1 VTDPVAADE
10 RVLPNRN
17 PVLVLGLLTSV
28 YFLYLLDRNA
38 LLVTQEMV
46 KAEFHLSDTQMG
58 LLIGAFYGISY
69 GLAGLPIGWLVDR
82 VNRRN
87 LLVVILSIW
96 SGLTALCG
104 LSGAYWHLI
113 LARIGVGASESGG
126 SPTSLSIISDIFP
139 PERRASA
146 ISTFYAGTSFG
157 LVVSYF
163 LGGYVAK
170 EFGWRAVF
178 LLYGLPGLLLALV
191 ILLVVREPE
200 RRRHD
205 EQTQGGVF
213 KAALDVLRT
222 PLTAPIYVGSTLFCT
237 SVSATAGWL
246 MAFLMRERGVDIA
259 TGGLIMAITVGAL
272 GVVGTISTG
281 FLADRARRRSAGGPL
296 VVVGACA
303 LINVLACT
311 VAYNA
316 ADFSVVL
323 GALCVFG
330 LTFNAYP
337 GPTAATLSLI
347 VRPANQGMAFAL
359 YALLANL
366 VGGMGPLIVGVLS
379 DRYFPGRLGT
389 AMQIV
394 LVLGVISGLSCLWAG
409 RAVSR
414 RFAQPA

>member
-139 PERRASA
+139 PERRVSA

-178 LLYGLPGLLLALV
+178 LLYGVPGLLLALV

-205 EQTQGGVF
+205 EQAQGGVF

-222 PLTAPIYVGSTLFCT
+222 PLAAPIYVGSTLFCT

-272 GVVGTISTG
+272 E
-281 FLADRARRRSAGGPL
+281 R
-296 VVVGACA
+296 
-303 LINVLACT
+303 
-311 VAYNA
+311 
-316 ADFSVVL
+316 
-323 GALCVFG
+323 
-330 LTFNAYP
+330 
-337 GPTAATLSLI
+337 
-347 VRPANQGMAFAL
+347 
-359 YALLANL
+359 
-366 VGGMGPLIVGVLS
+366 
-379 DRYFPGRLGT
+379 
-389 AMQIV
+389 
-394 LVLGVISGLSCLWAG
+394 
-409 RAVSR
+409 
-414 RFAQPA
+414 